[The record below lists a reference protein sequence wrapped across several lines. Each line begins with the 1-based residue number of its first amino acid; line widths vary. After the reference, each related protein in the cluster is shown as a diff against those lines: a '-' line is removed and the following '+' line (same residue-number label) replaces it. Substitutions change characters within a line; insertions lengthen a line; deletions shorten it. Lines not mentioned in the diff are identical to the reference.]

1 MKNIYVKFLLGCLLC
16 FGGNVMG
23 QASYLGLDGGFEGT
37 ATIDNAATFASAQT
51 GKWTKANTNLTIA
64 NDNTTVRSGANSLK
78 VSSSTTSTSRVF
90 SPLFS
95 ISASTS
101 RWVLQYYRRSAS
113 TTATVSNQSGV
124 NRGGTESLSGSYT
137 TVAAANTWEKVT
149 YAPTS
154 TTSVTSAFALILAR
168 MATSAGD
175 TYYDDFAMY
184 EATAVDVTAP
194 NAPASGATV
203 NNATTSS
210 LDVTWTAAAGGTDGG
225 GYLVVR
231 YTSNPAANDDPL
243 VNGVYAVGNTI
254 PGTVTG
260 TVVYRGT
267 GLSFTDGSL
276 SSGTQYWYKVY
287 TYDKA
292 YNYSTE
298 VSGTGTTTTGATTF
312 TVIYDGNTNTGG
324 TPPTDANS
332 PYTSGATVTVL
343 GNTGSLTKTCATFN
357 EWNTAADGSGT
368 PYTTGA
374 TFTISTN
381 TTLYAQWTSTNKTVT
396 FNGNGSTGGTMSNQ
410 VACTSTPLTT
420 NAFTRTG
427 YTFSGWNT
435 AANGSGTAYA
445 NGANY
450 NFSADITLYAQWTP
464 NNNTI
469 TFDGNGS
476 TGGSMANQIIATAA
490 TANLN
495 LNGYTRAG
503 YSFTGWGT
511 VAGGPVV
518 YTDGASYTMGT
529 ANVTLYAQWLKNEP
543 ANHPSA
549 FMCGTTT
556 SAAIP
561 LTWTDAAGTPAPD
574 GYLIK
579 WSNVSFAAIT
589 DPTDGSTANGANST
603 TVVQGVQA
611 ASIGSLAASTT
622 YYFKIWSYTNS
633 GSTINYKTD
642 GTIQSTSCVTQT
654 GPCFFED
661 FSSIVTGNST
671 STGGSSTAWAGN
683 TNFPTV
689 STAFQAGGAVRLG
702 SSSSGGSITSSAL
715 SGVSGNVTISFDV
728 KGWSSVEGTIDIT
741 LNGIT
746 QNVTYSAILSGS
758 FETKTLIFSSVPAG
772 STLIVASVGG
782 RAFIDNIQIFCASGP
797 EINIQGNGNSIASG
811 DVTPS
816 LTDHTDFG
824 STAVTGGTVIRTFTI
839 QNTGS
844 ASLNLTGASPYVA
857 ISGTHAADFSVTA
870 IPANSI
876 ATAGST
882 TFQVTFDPSALGL
895 RTASISIAN
904 DDADE
909 NPYTFSI
916 QGTGSNSNLSS
927 VIDNTNYAT
936 GTPEFNSD
944 VQYINFI
951 NGTSTTTGKFIP
963 MKFKVVD
970 GPDADALGTT
980 LTGIKFTVRD
990 LSAVSQLAMIK
1001 TAILTNTAGT
1011 VLGTATKV
1019 GQELVF
1025 TGLTGIT
1032 AADDNEQIVHLR
1044 VSLDETQV
1052 VDKTKLVFKVSEV
1065 TADPTGSLFAA
1076 TDGGGAQT
1084 DANTGNLRNVL
1095 NVTATQL
1102 AFSTQPVTTSINTNM
1117 APPPVVSLV
1126 DVYGR
1131 KDIDINSGTVS
1142 VTSTGTL
1149 TTTPQTATVAGGDA
1163 TFNTIN
1169 HTVSGT
1175 GFTLTASYG
1184 AFANA
1189 VSSPFDITEIV
1200 FVNGDYRTTGS
1211 GNWLSNA
1218 ASPAIWERFN
1228 GTTWA
1233 ANNSPTYNTS
1243 NNVYIR
1249 NGHTITTGGS
1259 FGNSVNLKIMDGGIF
1274 NNNHSSTTNSLYIYS
1289 GGTVNMNA
1297 ALTNNNNL
1305 DVEDNGNLSFNVQ
1318 LGDGS
1323 ATIPSLWNG
1332 TENFRPN
1339 SNLYFR
1345 NYDCADDNLLPNNT
1359 AVSTNTY
1366 NGYTAAFGNVIID
1379 FGANLSASDDWIMLA
1394 SGVTINLAH
1403 GNLHFLSND
1412 AAGAD
1417 MRISTTGT
1425 VTSGIG
1431 GNFIVDDLYLGSN
1444 VINFKSS
1451 GTGTFTIKGNM
1462 QVDAATVRVFA
1473 GGTSGNTSTVN
1484 IDGDLNITPS
1494 GAVDFNSSVSAGV
1507 NSIIN
1512 LKGDLAVAASGL
1524 LQNSNSNQTG
1534 ILNFTGTGDGLTAA
1548 TTQTVDIAST
1558 SSNEN
1563 RYINFVVNNGAYVQL
1578 ANRDL
1583 ELGNNGGVIV
1593 NSGGMFDFGFTGTT
1607 PLNVGI
1613 SGSQTGSVFSVQQ
1626 GGGLKITSPDGIWTT
1641 GTIGN
1646 VRTVASNRNFNQTAH
1661 YWYVGIV
1668 NQVTGNALTAA
1679 TGNPKIVY
1687 VNLLDNAKTLTL
1699 TNNIGIS
1706 NGTTLDPLGGRL
1718 DIRKGIVIGT
1728 GTGDFTGNGRLV
1740 MTDGEYRISTI
1751 TAVPATDYLPQ
1762 LSNYAAYSLTGG
1774 TVHLNGANATQIL
1787 SATPDYYKLQF
1798 SGSNTL
1804 GANYKGISNATD
1816 VVNSIGISETA
1827 IVDVKNSSL
1836 GGTPNSPTFTMLNS
1850 SRYITAG
1857 TGTKPDVNGTYSLA
1871 TTSTIEFNNN
1881 AASDQTIRLS
1891 PSYANIVVSG
1901 SSVANASLTSTPLN
1915 IQGGCSFTVT
1925 STGTFKHANI
1935 HGFSGAGN
1943 TCITTVPSINLQ
1955 DGSTI
1960 SYYRNDGAAQV
1971 ISNQSNIGQGAT
1983 GNYYN
1988 LILAGSGNKTA
1999 PSGNLNIGGSLTGIE
2014 TADFVH
2020 NNGIVNMNGNVA
2032 GHLYSATRPF
2042 SFYEFYNNN
2051 LHSTGLAINANMY
2064 ILRRFGLGDD
2074 SRLALNAGNIVIRST
2089 ATNTANVAQ
2098 IPPTATISYLP
2109 NDATDGRFVVERYI
2123 SHTRRWQLL
2132 SVPVNTTQ
2140 SIRESWQN
2148 GGVTNPGVGVQITGP
2163 VVANGI
2169 DAYTVAASMKYQSG
2183 TTATFTPVTAT
2194 NGSGSLLNGR
2204 GYYLYVYGDR
2214 TAGPGATP
2222 GPVTTLNT
2230 RGRLFIGNGEVGLE
2244 PPAINI
2250 AATAGDNIS
2259 IGNPF
2264 ASAINFVQLRF
2275 SSTNLAP
2282 NFKVWDPSQNGN
2294 YGAGIYQ
2301 TISGPTGWLATPG
2314 FGSIY
2319 NLPGNYSDIQSGQ
2332 AFFVQ
2337 SVSTANIDVPFSE
2350 DMKVDAYRLANRGGA
2365 NPAENVDPASIT
2377 MISTFLVNNNGIL
2390 YDGNRVVFDD
2400 IYSKEVDENDAL
2412 KMMNDGANFGINNTA
2427 KILAVEAR
2435 GRLSQS
2441 DTIQYQLGNI
2451 AAGQYQLRIAVQNIN
2466 EPLLQGELVDR
2477 FLGSRTPVSLADSSF
2492 INFTVTSNSASAAA
2506 NRFYLV
2512 FKTVTV
2518 VPVTFTTVWANR
2530 KEDKTVDVNWKVENE
2545 LNMSSYEVERSSNGS
2560 SFTKAGE
2567 QSALYNGAGGQYRFN
2582 DATAPNTVLYYRI
2595 KGIGIN
2601 GQVQYSAV
2609 VKVGG
2614 GKTPAGFAIYPNPA
2628 TGKQVNVQLSG
2639 IEAGAVYELSLYDAA
2654 GKLVHMEKIKP
2665 VVGNSTLSLR
2675 LKNEL
2680 ATGTYRLQVAGDKKE
2695 TTSLSLIVQ

>member
-1 MKNIYVKFLLGCLLC
+1 MKNIYVRFLLGCLLC
-16 FGGNVMG
+16 FGGGVSG
-23 QASYLGLDGGFEGT
+23 QTSLVSDNFGT
-37 ATIDNAATFASAQT
+37 AAQNPLARTGWTLVAPGGSPWEIRTTGASSGYSWTNPAYSASGSGNAF
-51 GKWTKANTNLTIA
+51 TNLGNGTA
-64 NDNTTVRSGANSLK
+64 VKTLTYDNSLSTVGFTTLSVRVGGLRSGTAPAVDISY
-78 VSSSTTSTSRVF
+78 STD
-90 SPLFS
+90 
-95 ISASTS
+95 
-101 RWVLQYYRRSAS
+101 
-113 TTATVSNQSGV
+113 
-124 NRGGTESLSGSYT
+124 GTLY
-137 TVAAANTWEKVT
+137 
-149 YAPTS
+149 
-154 TTSVTSAFALILAR
+154 
-168 MATSAGD
+168 TSAG
-175 TYYDDFAMY
+175 TITLGTTWAAYSVALPVGAEGATNLRIRFSITANNNTSNFIRLDDFQ
-184 EATAVDVTAP
+184 VI
-194 NAPASGATV
+194 G
-203 NNATTSS
+203 
-210 LDVTWTAAAGGTDGG
+210 TAAATN
-225 GYLVVR
+225 
-231 YTSNPAANDDPL
+231 YTVTYN
-243 VNGVYAVGNTI
+243 GNT
-254 PGTVTG
+254 
-260 TVVYRGT
+260 
-267 GLSFTDGSL
+267 S
-276 SSGTQYWYKVY
+276 
-287 TYDKA
+287 
-292 YNYSTE
+292 
-298 VSGTGTTTTGATTF
+298 
-312 TVIYDGNTNTGG
+312 TGG
-324 TPPTDANS
+324 TTPTDPNS
-332 PYTSGATVTVL
+332 PYTPGSTVTVL
-343 GNTGSLTKTCATFN
+343 ANTFTKTCATFN
-357 EWNTAADGSGT
+357 NWNTAADGSGT
-368 PYTTGA
+368 SYAPAA
-374 TFTISTN
+374 TFTISAN
-381 TTLYAQWTSTNKTVT
+381 TILYAQWTSTSKTVT

-450 NFSADITLYAQWTP
+450 NFGADITLYAQWTP

-579 WSNVSFAAIT
+579 WSNVSFATIT

-603 TVVQGVQA
+603 TVAQGVQA

-661 FSSIVTGNST
+661 FSSIVTGNNT
-671 STGGSSTAWAGN
+671 TTGGSSTAWTGN
-683 TNFPTV
+683 ANFVPPFTSV
-689 STAFQAGGAVRLG
+689 FQAGGAVRIG
-702 SSSSGGSITSSAL
+702 ASGTGGTMSSAPL
-715 SGVSGNVTISFDV
+715 TGVSGNVTISFDV
-728 KGWSSVEGTIDIT
+728 KGWTNVETSIDVT
-741 LNGIT
+741 LNGNT
-746 QNVTYSAILSGS
+746 QNVTYTAKMADP
-758 FETKTLIFSSVPAG
+758 FETKTLLFSSVPSG
-772 STLIVASVGG
+772 STLTIATVNG

-844 ASLNLTGASPYVA
+844 AGLNLTGASPYVA

-1259 FGNSVNLKIMDGGIF
+1259 FGNSVNLKVMDGGIF

-1394 SGVTINLAH
+1394 SGITINLAH

-2051 LHSTGLAINANMY
+2051 LHSTGLAINADMY

-2601 GQVQYSAV
+2601 GQIQYSAV

-2639 IEAGAVYELSLYDAA
+2639 IETGAVYELSLYDAA
-2654 GKLVHMEKIKP
+2654 GKLVHIEKIKP
-2665 VVGNSTLSLR
+2665 VAGNSTLSLR

-2695 TTSLSLIVQ
+2695 TISLSLIVQ